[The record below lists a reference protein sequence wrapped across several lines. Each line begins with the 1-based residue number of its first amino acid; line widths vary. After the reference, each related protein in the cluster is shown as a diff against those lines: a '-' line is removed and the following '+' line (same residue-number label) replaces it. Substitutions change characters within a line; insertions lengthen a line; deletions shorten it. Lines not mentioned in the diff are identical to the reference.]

1 MTRFFCFLVAGF
13 GLSSCLRGGQENC
26 SATILEPAQAVSGP
40 KTIAV
45 NQTANFLITYLPQTI
60 CGKLASIY
68 ETAGSLPNSRIIGP
82 QVQYSGCNCP
92 TNTVVAQ
99 ATYTFKPTVAGT
111 YYLSFPSTN
120 AGGFITDT
128 LVVQ

>member
-1 MTRFFCFLVAGF
+1 MTRFFCLLAAGF

-45 NQTANFLITYLPQTI
+45 NQTASFFITYLPQTT

-68 ETAGSLPNSRIIGP
+68 ETAGSQPNSRIIGP

-92 TNTVVAQ
+92 TNTTAVQ
-99 ATYTFKPTVAGT
+99 ATYTFTPTTAGT
-111 YYLSFPSTN
+111 YYLNFASTK
-120 AGGFITDT
+120 AGGFIIDT

>member
-1 MTRFFCFLVAGF
+1 MTRFFCLLAAGF

-45 NQTANFLITYLPQTI
+45 NQTASFLITYLPQTT

-68 ETAGSLPNSRIIGP
+68 EAAGSLPNTRIIGP
-82 QVQYSGCNCP
+82 QVQYSDCNCP

-99 ATYTFKPTVAGT
+99 ATYTFKPTAAGT
-111 YYLSFPSTN
+111 YYLSFASTN
-120 AGGFITDT
+120 ASGFITDT

>member
-1 MTRFFCFLVAGF
+1 MTRFFCLLVAGF

-45 NQTANFLITYLPQTI
+45 NQTASFLITYLPQTT

-68 ETAGSLPNSRIIGP
+68 EAAGSLPNTRIIGP
-82 QVQYSGCNCP
+82 QVQYSDCNCP

-99 ATYTFKPTVAGT
+99 ATYTFKPTAAGT
-111 YYLSFPSTN
+111 YYLSFVSNN
-120 AGGFITDT
+120 AGGFIKDT

>member
-1 MTRFFCFLVAGF
+1 MTRFLCLLAAGF
-13 GLSSCLRGGQENC
+13 GLSSCLRGGQDNC

-45 NQTANFLITYLPQTI
+45 NQTASFLITYLPQTT
-60 CGKLASIY
+60 CGKLASLY
-68 ETAGSLPNSRIIGP
+68 EAAGSLPNTRIIGP
-82 QVQYSGCNCP
+82 QVQYSDCNCP

-99 ATYTFKPTVAGT
+99 ATYTFKPTTPGT
-111 YYLSFPSTN
+111 YYLSFVSTN